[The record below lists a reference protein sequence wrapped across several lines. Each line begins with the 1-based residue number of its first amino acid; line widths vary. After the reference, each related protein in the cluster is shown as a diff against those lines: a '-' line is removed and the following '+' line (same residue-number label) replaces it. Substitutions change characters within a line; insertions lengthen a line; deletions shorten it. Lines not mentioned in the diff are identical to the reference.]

1 MTSLKEERLK
11 AGLSQGKLAVA
22 SGVRANMIQK
32 YEIGYRSIDGASL
45 DTLCKLA
52 IACGC
57 TIPDILESEELKLLV
72 KKAMEINPNYEL
84 SEDIPP
90 CEDMN

>member
-1 MTSLKEERLK
+1 MSLQEMRLK
-11 AGLSQGKLAVA
+11 AGLSQSKLSKA
-22 SGVRANMIQK
+22 SGVRTNQIQK

-57 TIPDILESEELKLLV
+57 TLPDILESEELKELV
-72 KKAMEINPNYEL
+72 IKAMNPEKAP
-84 SEDIPP
+84 E
-90 CEDMN
+90 